1 MICIVAL
8 VVLSIL
14 GIFSAANRKLA
25 KEAFDCVFK
34 RITFRVCDTG
44 FDEKARIKI
53 LAKISKISPFFAKKI
68 NKNFEIFSWIL
79 FVLMISSAIWTG
91 YGVYNFYMYG
101 SCNGLNQTGICVF
114 DPTDSHNQ
122 LSPVELSC
130 SDSETSEK
138 DLKIEEVNL
147 DLFPSKKTASINEI
161 VFVGCFECDYSRKV
175 YPAIEKLVKKYDV
188 NFTFI
193 HLPAVGNTEYLSSYV
208 DCVEKVSFEKFW
220 EFNDLLFSSSKEILE
235 KETEVEKIIEKL
247 GISKKTIETCIE
259 DKETIKKVQEGL
271 TEIQK
276 ANIYGTP
283 TVFIN
288 GKVFVGPKPYRVYQ
302 RALK

>member
-114 DPTDSHNQ
+114 DPT
-122 LSPVELSC
+122 P
-130 SDSETSEK
+130 
-138 DLKIEEVNL
+138 
-147 DLFPSKKTASINEI
+147 
-161 VFVGCFECDYSRKV
+161 
-175 YPAIEKLVKKYDV
+175 
-188 NFTFI
+188 
-193 HLPAVGNTEYLSSYV
+193 
-208 DCVEKVSFEKFW
+208 
-220 EFNDLLFSSSKEILE
+220 
-235 KETEVEKIIEKL
+235 
-247 GISKKTIETCIE
+247 
-259 DKETIKKVQEGL
+259 
-271 TEIQK
+271 
-276 ANIYGTP
+276 
-283 TVFIN
+283 
-288 GKVFVGPKPYRVYQ
+288 
-302 RALK
+302 

>member
-14 GIFSAANRKLA
+14 GIFSTANRRLA

-34 RITFRVCDTG
+34 RITFRACDTG
-44 FDEKARIKI
+44 FDEKTRIKI
-53 LAKISKISPFFAKKI
+53 LTKISKASPFFAKKI
-68 NKNFEIFSWIL
+68 NKNFEVFSWIL

-91 YGVYNFYMYG
+91 YGIYNFYMYG
-101 SCNGLNQTGICVF
+101 SCNGLNETGICVF

-122 LSPVELSC
+122 ISSVGLSC
-130 SDSETSEK
+130 SDSKTSEK
-138 DLKIEEVNL
+138 DLKIGEVNL
-147 DLFPSKKTASINEI
+147 DLFPSKKTASINEV
-161 VFVGCFECDYSRKV
+161 VFVGCFECDYSREI
-175 YPAIEKLVKKYDV
+175 YPEIEKLVNKYHT

-193 HLPAVGNTEYLSSYV
+193 HLPAVGNTGYLSNYV
-208 DCVEKVSFEKFW
+208 NCVNEVNSEKLW
-220 EFNDLLFSSSKEILE
+220 EFNSIVFSSNKKILE
-235 KETEVEKIIEKL
+235 RPDEIEKIIEEL
-247 GISKKTIETCIE
+247 GIPSETIKTCVENQ
-259 DKETIKKVQEGL
+259 ETIKKVQEGL

-283 TVFIN
+283 TIFIN

-302 RALK
+302 KALK